1 MSKPLSDDII
11 KLFTGVFRFILPN
24 VNPDNKE
31 ELSPGELGINYDT
44 GVFYFKDPY
53 TNEIRTPNSIEALK
67 FIEEHYNYLTG
78 ELTADRI
85 GDLRIY
91 SNVTHVP
98 DIDSINEVTIDTI
111 ISKMVHPAML
121 LSHVETDSYIPVG
134 LPARQGLLSITKIN
148 EYATSLMFYDSEN
161 LIAYI
166 GQYDP
171 ATRQFLYWA
180 PDDDSKHNFAIA
192 SGNGTSQQVTV
203 TQTIEDLFVLTL
215 KLTNDVQP
223 TATWTFNDSKEY
235 TLVDLYGN
243 PLEGELLAENSIIM
257 LIYDELTDRW
267 ILADMKKNIVYQIT
281 MLIDKRL
288 RKTTESLPDR
298 VGNIESWLVNDANK
312 FSVVNDVF
320 TCTED
325 NTTTIPVSNF
335 DINADVLLVN
345 YNQTIL
351 RFGIDYSV
359 NEEGTSISLLTSTL
373 NANDTVQLIV
383 IKQSKFVIS

>member
-1 MSKPLSDDII
+1 
-11 KLFTGVFRFILPN
+11 
-24 VNPDNKE
+24 
-31 ELSPGELGINYDT
+31 
-44 GVFYFKDPY
+44 
-53 TNEIRTPNSIEALK
+53 
-67 FIEEHYNYLTG
+67 
-78 ELTADRI
+78 
-85 GDLRIY
+85 
-91 SNVTHVP
+91 
-98 DIDSINEVTIDTI
+98 
-111 ISKMVHPAML
+111 
-121 LSHVETDSYIPVG
+121 
-134 LPARQGLLSITKIN
+134 
-148 EYATSLMFYDSEN
+148 
-161 LIAYI
+161 
-166 GQYDP
+166 
-171 ATRQFLYWA
+171 
-180 PDDDSKHNFAIA
+180 
-192 SGNGTSQQVTV
+192 
-203 TQTIEDLFVLTL
+203 
-215 KLTNDVQP
+215 
-223 TATWTFNDSKEY
+223 
-235 TLVDLYGN
+235 
-243 PLEGELLAENSIIM
+243 
-257 LIYDELTDRW
+257 
-267 ILADMKKNIVYQIT
+267 MKKNIVYQIT